1 MSFKSSNSKSSEN
14 NNSIPNDNNVIY
26 DSNKQRIENKDNEEL
41 NKINNY
47 LVNSSEE
54 SKNNKEGNKSI
65 SSESE
70 DKKNDSKD
78 KIFND
83 TVNNTINND
92 NQSSQVNH
100 NTISSKKRT
109 ISRKET
115 GKKKSSR
122 TNIVCIDID
131 PKKRDYNA
139 QTIQVNNNSNNFDIM
154 ENNVVIALKRK
165 IKELNTELNRL
176 RNDSNVQNYN
186 ILEMNYKLKNKEL
199 VELKQENNYFRFQL
213 EEKKNRK
220 GGSTTKLSKNVY
232 FPTMHNGNKFFL
244 NFNNKSRVGNLM
256 TIPSHNNKMLS
267 KSRKINI
274 KIKEYSK
281 RDDKVI
287 NKEENKNKEDN
298 KEIELDEEM
307 PKEEEDKDE
316 LIKTLKFENDKLRKL
331 GNENYSL
338 WNKIEE
344 LNKIKK
350 ENNLKIE
357 KLSEDNEQLQLKYN
371 ELKEKN
377 SSLNGEISELK

>member
-1 MSFKSSNSKSSEN
+1 MT
-14 NNSIPNDNNVIY
+14 Y
-26 DSNKQRIENKDNEEL
+26 
-41 NKINNY
+41 
-47 LVNSSEE
+47 
-54 SKNNKEGNKSI
+54 
-65 SSESE
+65 
-70 DKKNDSKD
+70 
-78 KIFND
+78 
-83 TVNNTINND
+83 NT
-92 NQSSQVNH
+92 
-100 NTISSKKRT
+100 
-109 ISRKET
+109 E
-115 GKKKSSR
+115 
-122 TNIVCIDID
+122 
-131 PKKRDYNA
+131 
-139 QTIQVNNNSNNFDIM
+139 TIQVNNNSNNFDIM

-165 IKELNTELNRL
+165 IKELNTQLNKL

-232 FPTMHNGNKFFL
+232 LPNAVNGNKFFL

-256 TIPSHNNKMLS
+256 KIPSHNHKIFS
-267 KSRKINI
+267 KNHKINL

-281 RDDKVI
+281 KEEKVI
-287 NKEENKNKEDN
+287 SKEENKDKDDN
-298 KEIELDEEM
+298 KETELDEEM

-357 KLSEDNEQLQLKYN
+357 KLNEDNEQLQLKCS
-371 ELKEKN
+371 ELKE
-377 SSLNGEISELK
+377 